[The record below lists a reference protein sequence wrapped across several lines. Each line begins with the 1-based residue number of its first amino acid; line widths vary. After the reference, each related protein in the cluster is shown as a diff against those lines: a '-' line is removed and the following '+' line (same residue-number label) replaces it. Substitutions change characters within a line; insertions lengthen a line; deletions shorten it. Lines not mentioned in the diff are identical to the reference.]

1 MKSDLMLEEMIHIAS
16 TVVQNRLCC
25 SIKAWKKNRNK
36 QDRKGNAGLGFTYV
50 KLANNHLQ

>member
-1 MKSDLMLEEMIHIAS
+1 MLEEMIHIAS